1 MDRMFAALPRR
12 HVLGYGMASLA
23 FAKAAFGQAADTGG
37 FEPLPAQI
45 KVTPKQLLIDVQV
58 NEKGPF
64 RFVVDTGA
72 DRSVI
77 AEELAQA
84 LHLPMGRLVTVQG
97 IIRAVP
103 AKSVPVAALKFGSVI
118 RDNLEMPV
126 LPRKMVQADGYLGLD
141 AIGRHRVVFD
151 FKRQTMQIVEPR
163 PLWFVDKRGMNTET
177 RLAAPGDSGHL
188 RSVECL
194 VDGVSTV
201 AFIDSGAEVSVGN
214 GPLHRELL
222 KQNSAYAGVRDI
234 ELTGV
239 TGGIS
244 IGSVVKVNTIL
255 LGNLEFSGCELAIAD
270 LDVFKIWDLAE
281 KPALLIGLNF
291 LRQFA
296 TVSVDYGRHEYRLNL
311 SSTNGWVN
319 RKRA

>member
-12 HVLGYGMASLA
+12 HVLGYGLASLA
-23 FAKAAFGQAADTGG
+23 FAKAAFGQAAANGD

-45 KVTPKQLLIDVQV
+45 KVTPQQLLIDVRV

-77 AEELAQA
+77 AEDLAEA
-84 LHLPMGRLVTVQG
+84 LHLPMGKMVMVQG
-97 IIRAVP
+97 IIQAVQ
-103 AKSVPVAALKFGSVI
+103 AKSVPVAVLQFGSVI
-118 RDNLEMPV
+118 RDNLQVPV

-141 AIGRHRVVFD
+141 AIGLHRVVFD
-151 FKRQTMQIVEPR
+151 FKHRTMKIIEPR
-163 PLWFVDKRGMNTET
+163 SIWFLDNRGSTNET
-177 RLAAPGDSGHL
+177 RLAASGYSGHL
-188 RSVECL
+188 RSVECF

-214 GPLHRELL
+214 GPLQRELL
-222 KQNSAYAGVRDI
+222 KLNPGYAGVRDI
-234 ELTGV
+234 ELIGV
-239 TGGIS
+239 TGGTS
-244 IGSVVKVNTIL
+244 IGRVVKVNTIL

-270 LDVFKIWDLAE
+270 LDVFNIWDLAD

-291 LRQFA
+291 LREFA

-311 SSTNGWVN
+311 SSNNGWVN
-319 RKRA
+319 RKRT